1 MNKVADFSKIPST
14 SRRIPANFWELFL
27 KDEQLVNC
35 DALEKL
41 VAGCEVIAALDHI
54 DELLAA

>member
-1 MNKVADFSKIPST
+1 MKNVADVST
-14 SRRIPANFWELFL
+14 IQSRLRRVPANFWELFL
-27 KDEQLVNC
+27 KDEQLLGC
-35 DALEKL
+35 DDLEKL